1 MTRSASARP
10 SVGEQAHVIL
20 RVEPAVRHRV
30 DVPLRRRLRRRAARM
45 LRAVGLHDVEL
56 SVLLAGDETVAALN
70 HEYRHKKGTTD
81 VLSFCLAEPEELARW
96 QKPARYRERVLERV
110 LGDIIISVE
119 VVGRRSPTPAAFE
132 ADLVDLLAHGAL
144 HLIGHHHPDAARRK
158 AMLARQAELVQAA
171 TARGPVPFVGA
182 L

>member
-10 SVGEQAHVIL
+10 PVGEQAHVIL
-20 RVEPAVRHRV
+20 RLEPGVRQRV
-30 DVPLRRRLRRRAARM
+30 DRPLRRRLRRRAARM

-70 HEYRHKKGTTD
+70 REYRHKQGSTD
-81 VLSFCLAEPEELARW
+81 VLSFGLAEPDELQRW
-96 QKPARYRERVLERV
+96 KTPARYRERVLERV

-119 VVGRRSPTPAAFE
+119 VVARRSPGPAAFE
-132 ADLVDLLAHGAL
+132 ADLVDLLAHGVL
-144 HLIGHHHPDAARRK
+144 HLIGHHHPDAARRQ
-158 AMLARQAELVQAA
+158 AMLARQAELVRAA
-171 TARGPVPFVGA
+171 TARGPVPCVGA